1 MFGENIDKF
10 KRNRKSRTSPP
21 RSPDEC
27 SRLRWTM
34 KIMMKIMMSNARD
47 NLYPFQGGEDGI
59 LFKGAK
65 QGANT
70 QLRILEIVCNKAQYI
85 FWDWQNLSITQ
96 DLSNTS
102 STTWAGAPASCDI
115 LPFFSYFSTDPTSTI
130 LSLSLSVEKVKVT
143 MLWRASQGQPRL
155 VSRRRPAGAF
165 DRAITTLPRIAFQ
178 PV

>member
-21 RSPDEC
+21 RSSDQF

-34 KIMMKIMMSNARD
+34 KIMIKIMMSNARD

-70 QLRILEIVCNKAQYI
+70 QLRILEIVCNKPQYI

-115 LPFFSYFSTDPTSTI
+115 LPFFPTFLPTRPPQYYPFHFQWKKWKWQCCG
-130 LSLSLSVEKVKVT
+130 EHHK
-143 MLWRASQGQPRL
+143 ASRGGGWFQEDARL
-155 VSRRRPAGAF
+155 AHLTVP
-165 DRAITTLPRIAFQ
+165 
-178 PV
+178 